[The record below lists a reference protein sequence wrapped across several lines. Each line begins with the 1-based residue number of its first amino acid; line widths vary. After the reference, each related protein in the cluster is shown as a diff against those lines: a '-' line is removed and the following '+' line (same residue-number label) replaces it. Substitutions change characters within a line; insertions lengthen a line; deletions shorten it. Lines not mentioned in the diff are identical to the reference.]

1 MLAALDVDRV
11 RLLTDNP
18 DKSAQLRRLGVTV
31 TEQVPTG
38 DHRGPANAAYLAA
51 KTHHFTRVT
60 RSPVR

>member
-1 MLAALDVDRV
+1 LAESP
-11 RLLTDNP
+11 T
-18 DKSAQLRRLGVTV
+18 
-31 TEQVPTG
+31 VPTG